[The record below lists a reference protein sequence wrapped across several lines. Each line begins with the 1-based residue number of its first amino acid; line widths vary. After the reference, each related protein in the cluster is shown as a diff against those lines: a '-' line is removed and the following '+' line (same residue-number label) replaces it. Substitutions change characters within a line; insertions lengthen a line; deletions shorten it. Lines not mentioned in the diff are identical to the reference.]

1 LKCLYL
7 TNDKPSRKGAAR
19 LAAWLKENYPDCTFD
34 EVNVTRVTNKET
46 NGGRYQGRVS
56 APEGWFDDARA
67 ADRQAVLEAARRL
80 LADGP

>member
-7 TNDKPSRKGAAR
+7 THDKPSRKAASQF
-19 LAAWLKENYPDCTFD
+19 AKWLKDNYPDCSFD

-56 APEGWFDDARA
+56 APESWLDARA
-67 ADRQAVLEAARRL
+67 ADRQAVLDAARRL
-80 LADGP
+80 LAE